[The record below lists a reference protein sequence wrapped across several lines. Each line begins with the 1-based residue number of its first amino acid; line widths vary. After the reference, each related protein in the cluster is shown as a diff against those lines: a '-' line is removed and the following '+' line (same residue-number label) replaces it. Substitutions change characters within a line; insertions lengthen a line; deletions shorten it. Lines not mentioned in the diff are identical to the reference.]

1 MPTTTTNSHA
11 PASDGPVAVGDD
23 LVQAALRAA
32 RTLGKDVADVPVIAI
47 AREAGI
53 SRSTLIR
60 RLGGTRAALDAA
72 VRAAGVDPG
81 GQAPVR
87 TRALDAAAALIEA
100 QGLAAA
106 TLEAIAVQAQ
116 CSVHSLYAVFG
127 GRDELLRA
135 LFERHSPLLQIE
147 DFFDSDHGDL
157 AATVRSLYGMIA
169 HTLATEPRVAPAL
182 LAEALAR
189 PDSPAI
195 QNLLGHNAPRLLA
208 SLGAWLTAE
217 IQAGRIREAPVVVLL
232 QLLIAPVSVHMLT
245 RPTMGGIPGIELPDL
260 DAVCDIFADAFLRA
274 VALQPPPP
282 KTTTKA
288 KTRKKATT

>member
-1 MPTTTTNSHA
+1 MPTRTTHSQA
-11 PASDGPVAVGDD
+11 PASDGTVAVGDD

-87 TRALDAAAALIEA
+87 TRALDAAAELIDTH
-100 QGLAAA
+100 GLAAA

-116 CSVHSLYAVFG
+116 CSVHSLYAAFG

-157 AATVRSLYGMIA
+157 PTTVHRLYKMIA
-169 HTLATEPRVAPAL
+169 HTLAAEPRVAPAL

-195 QNLLGHNAPRLLA
+195 QNLLGHNAPRVLA
-208 SLGAWLTAE
+208 SLGRWLTAE
-217 IQAGRIREAPVVVLL
+217 IQAGHIRAVPLVVLL

-245 RPTMGGIPGIELPDL
+245 RPTTGRIPGIELPEL

-274 VALQPPPP
+274 VALPPPSP
-282 KTTTKA
+282 ATTTKT

>member
-1 MPTTTTNSHA
+1 M
-11 PASDGPVAVGDD
+11 VAVGDD

-32 RTLGKDVADVPVIAI
+32 RALGKDVADVPVIAI

-87 TRALDAAAALIEA
+87 TRALDAAAELIDA
-100 QGLAAA
+100 SGLAAV
-106 TLEAIAVQAQ
+106 TLEAIAARAQ

-135 LFERHSPLLQIE
+135 LFERHSPLLEIE
-147 DFFDSDHGDL
+147 DFFDSDHGNL
-157 AATVRSLYGMIA
+157 PTTVRRLYGLITR
-169 HTLATEPRVAPAL
+169 TLNRQPRVASAL

-195 QNLLGHNAPRLLA
+195 QNLLSHTAPRLLA
-208 SLGAWLTAE
+208 SLGAWLTGE
-217 IQAGRIREAPVVVLL
+217 IAAGRIRDMPTPLL
-232 QLLIAPVSVHMLT
+232 IQQLIAPVAVHMLI
-245 RPTMGGIPGIELPDL
+245 RPAVPHLPGLELPDL
-260 DAVCDIFADAFLRA
+260 DTVCDTFADTFVRA
-274 VALQPPPP
+274 VGTRTPTTNPPR
-282 KTTTKA
+282 
-288 KTRKKATT
+288 RKR

>member
-1 MPTTTTNSHA
+1 MS
-11 PASDGPVAVGDD
+11 VGDD

-47 AREAGI
+47 AREAEI

-87 TRALDAAAALIEA
+87 TRALDAAAELIDTH
-100 QGLAAA
+100 GLAAA

-147 DFFDSDHGDL
+147 DFFDSDHGAL
-157 AATVRSLYGMIA
+157 PTTVRRLYGMIA
-169 HTLATEPRVAPAL
+169 HTLSSEPRVAPAL
-182 LAEALAR
+182 LAETLAR

-208 SLGAWLTAE
+208 SLGVWLTAE
-217 IQAGRIREAPVVVLL
+217 IQQGRIRDLPLVVLL

-245 RPTMGGIPGIELPDL
+245 RPTTGRIPGIELPDL
-260 DAVCDIFADAFLRA
+260 DSACDIFADAFLRA
-274 VALQPPPP
+274 VALPPPSP
-282 KTTTKA
+282 TTIKTKA
-288 KTRKKATT
+288 RKKPTS

>member
-1 MPTTTTNSHA
+1 MTTGTHQSA
-11 PASDGPVAVGDD
+11 PAVSDD

-32 RTLGKDVADVPVIAI
+32 RALGKDVADVPVIAI
-47 AREAGI
+47 AREAGV

-60 RLGGTRAALDAA
+60 RLGGSRGALDEA

-87 TRALDAAAALIEA
+87 TRALDAAAELVSSS
-100 QGLAAA
+100 GLAAA
-106 TLEAIAVQAQ
+106 TLEAIAARAH

-147 DFFDSDHGDL
+147 DFFDTHHDDL
-157 AATVRSLYGMIA
+157 PVTVRRLYGLIA
-169 HTLATEPRVAPAL
+169 HTLDHEPRVAPAL

-208 SLGAWLTAE
+208 TLGSWLTNE
-217 IQAGRIREAPVVVLL
+217 VQAGRIRDLPLP
-232 QLLIAPVSVHMLT
+232 LLIQQFIAPIAVHMLL
-245 RPTMGGIPGIELPDL
+245 RPATSQLPVLAVPDL
-260 DAVCDIFADAFLRA
+260 DAVCDTFTDTFLQA
-274 VALQPPPP
+274 VSTPALPR
-282 KTTTKA
+282 
-288 KTRKKATT
+288 RKRSR